1 MSANTFQTSD
11 IAIAAFIMTKGL
23 RLKSCHIDNSGKYF
37 FEFEDPNN
45 LGVQYSIDFINSECS
60 QFDNQMKN
68 LRKILKK
75 L

>member
-1 MSANTFQTSD
+1 MSNDIFQTSD

-23 RLKSCHIDNSGKYF
+23 KLKSCHIEISGKYI
-37 FEFEDPNN
+37 FEFEDPSG